1 MDSRNRKIIVLA
13 IVLLIAGAMVAS
25 FGRSLFALNTPE
37 VVLPDSSA
45 VPGDPAGS
53 GSSWEQDQPV
63 SVTPETAPA
72 VVATLARPDSYY
84 RELTVATF
92 WEGGSSTTQVQV
104 WADGGWTHSRQ
115 VRPSGVIRHDLTGA
129 DTLYYWY
136 EGSARYETAPADERS
151 SDLAQHIPTYETV
164 TSLSPREI
172 TAAGYELRGD
182 LPCIFVEVQP
192 EDSRLVYQYW
202 ISVDSGLLVSAETLE
217 DGALAYRMTA
227 YAPVQAPCPA
237 DAQFQLPDGTQMHTV
252 GGAGEEDA

>member
-84 RELTVATF
+84 RELTVETF